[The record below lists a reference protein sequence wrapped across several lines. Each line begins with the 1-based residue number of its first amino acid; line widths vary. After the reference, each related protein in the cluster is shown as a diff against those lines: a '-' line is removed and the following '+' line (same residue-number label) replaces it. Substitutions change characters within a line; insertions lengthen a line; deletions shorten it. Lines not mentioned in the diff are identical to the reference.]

1 MQGPDGRRILVGWM
15 GLPDLAYPT
24 DDNGWAH
31 CLTIPR
37 QLTLRDGKLIQQPVA
52 EMIQLRQQ
60 EEGTHIRVTIDH
72 ESRSFTGLNGI
83 SYELICEIS
92 QADAEMVGIEFRASG
107 TEKTVLLYDRIQQKV
122 ILDRTMSGAELAE
135 QNGTVRRCALTAD
148 VIKFHL
154 FVDASSVEIFVN
166 DGEEVFTSRIFP
178 SRDSVD
184 IRFFAHG
191 GKADFEATQWIY

>member
-1 MQGPDGRRILVGWM
+1 M

-37 QLTLRDGKLIQQPVA
+37 QLSLRDGKLIQQPVA
-52 EMIQLRQQ
+52 EMEKLRQQ
-60 EEGTHIRVTIDH
+60 EKGTHIRATIDN
-72 ESRSFTGLNGI
+72 ECRSFSGFEGI
-83 SYELICEIS
+83 AYELICEIS
-92 QADAEMVGIEFRASG
+92 HVEAEIVGIEFRASE
-107 TEKTVLLYDRIQQKV
+107 TEKTVLLYDRIQHKV
-122 ILDRTMSGAELAE
+122 VLDRTMSGAELAE
-135 QNGTVRRCALTAD
+135 QNGVVRRCTLTAD

-178 SRDSVD
+178 IPDSVD
-184 IRFFAHG
+184 IRFFARG
-191 GKADFEATQWIY
+191 GKADFEATKWDY

>member
-1 MQGPDGRRILVGWM
+1 MVGW
-15 GLPDLAYPT
+15 GFPDLAYPT

-37 QLTLRDGKLIQQPVA
+37 QLSLRDGKLIQQPVA
-52 EMIQLRQQ
+52 ELVQLRKQ
-60 EEGTHIRVTIDH
+60 EEGTYIRATMDN
-72 ESRSFTGLNGI
+72 ESRSFTGFNGI

-92 QADAEMVGIEFRASG
+92 HVEAEIVGIEFRASE
-107 TEKTVLLYDRIQQKV
+107 TEKTVLLYDRIQHKV
-122 ILDRTMSGAELAE
+122 VLDRTGAELAE
-135 QNGTVRRCALTAD
+135 QNGVVRRCTLTAD

-178 SRDSVD
+178 SPDSVD
-184 IRFFAHG
+184 IRFFARG
-191 GKADFEATQWIY
+191 GKADFEATHWDY